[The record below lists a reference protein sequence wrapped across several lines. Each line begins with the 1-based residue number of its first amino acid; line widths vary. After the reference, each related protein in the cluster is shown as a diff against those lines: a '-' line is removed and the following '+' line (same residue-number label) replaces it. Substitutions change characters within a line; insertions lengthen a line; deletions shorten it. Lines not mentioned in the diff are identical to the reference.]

1 MYGNDPIPLKPLTQ
15 GGGGCVS
22 ILMKGGETMTFSEW
36 FDEFFETYCDGV
48 LSYDCA
54 VEYKIINEKHYRP
67 IANMEL
73 ENIKPIHIQRCLNT
87 AKNYGSSRQRKVYF
101 LLKRC
106 LNEAVLNEYASKNA
120 AEKIKAPKKIIK
132 NFIPLTKT
140 QLKQLFEEETPD
152 ILMFKLE
159 LWTGLRRGEILA
171 LKWENINF
179 DEGYINVC
187 QTLVNSKGHAIIRN
201 STKSNKDRRVP
212 LCNESRRILAA
223 VQNADKSKK
232 GYVFHNEKG
241 EPLSFTVYH
250 THYKKFFK
258 ERQEKYPNIPYISPH
273 KLRHT
278 YATYILQSGGDIET
292 LRCMLGHSNIS
303 TTAIYVHS
311 SFEQMKAAANRL
323 NFD

>member
-1 MYGNDPIPLKPLTQ
+1 MI
-15 GGGGCVS
+15 
-22 ILMKGGETMTFSEW
+22 FSEW

-48 LSYDCA
+48 LSHDCA
-54 VEYKIINEKHYRP
+54 VEYQIINKKHYYP
-67 IANMEL
+67 IAEMEL
-73 ENIKPIHIQRCLNT
+73 DKIKPIHIQCCLNT
-87 AKNYGSSRQRKVYF
+87 ASEYSSSRKRKVYF

-106 LNEAVLNEYASKNA
+106 FNEAIVNEYTSKNPV
-120 AEKIKAPKKIIK
+120 EKVKPPKKIMK
-132 NFIPLTKT
+132 DFIPLTQT
-140 QLKQLFEEETPD
+140 QLRHLFEVETPD

-179 DEGYINVC
+179 EDGYINVC
-187 QTLVNSKGHAIIRN
+187 QTLVNAKGHAKIRN

-212 LCNESRRILAA
+212 LCDESRRILSV
-223 VQNADKSKK
+223 VQSQDNSTE

-250 THYKKFFK
+250 THYRKFYS
-258 ERQEKYPNIPYISPH
+258 ERQEQYPNIPYISPH

-278 YATYILQSGGDIET
+278 YATYVLKNGGDIET
-292 LRCMLGHSNIS
+292 LRCMMGHSSIS

-311 SFEQMKAAANRL
+311 TFEQMQAAANRL
-323 NFD
+323 KYD

>member
-1 MYGNDPIPLKPLTQ
+1 
-15 GGGGCVS
+15 
-22 ILMKGGETMTFSEW
+22 MTFSEW

-48 LSYDCA
+48 LSYDCT

-73 ENIKPIHIQRCLNT
+73 ESIKPIHVQRCLNT
-87 AKNYGSSRQRKVYF
+87 AKNYSPSRQRKVYF

-120 AEKIKAPKKIIK
+120 AEKVKAPKKITK

-187 QTLVNSKGHAIIRN
+187 QTLVNSKGHAVIRN
-201 STKSNKDRRVP
+201 STKSNKDRQVP

-223 VQNADKSKK
+223 VQNADKSDK

-323 NFD
+323 NYD